1 VLCGSVFIVKI
12 KKPKN
17 QKCFSGDI
25 RRRVNWVIS
34 TVGKPEVG
42 TVICD
47 IQLPIDSFIIIKS
60 VYYTYVA
67 SVKLDKG
74 DLSTLDLKSLKLDN
88 NEINI

>member
-1 VLCGSVFIVKI
+1 MLCGSVFIVKI

-47 IQLPIDSFIIIKS
+47 IQLPIDSFKS